1 MNSFWYDKRRD
12 MVYPETVVVHIS
24 SHGEIPVDQEVPATF
39 LMPPDMMLLKL
50 TASPQGV
57 SYITS
62 NSIQDHLTEILENSD
77 VPRLMELIREQPD
90 DKSANKVAT
99 TELKDFIRL
108 GRYYDRKVLD
118 SKSSKITKTL
128 RHTLNKSY
136 AIGLYR
142 DSRLVL
148 NKTFSED
155 VRAKNNKWY
164 WKANLVNV
172 PGQPDLL
179 SILPK
184 MGGGYDPMYNL
195 SKTPQSSREITLQ
208 QIIEYLNQKH
218 VKNVFIFDST
228 CSSFSEQYS
237 PRTKRRVRRTMRK
250 QNLHG

>member
-24 SHGEIPVDQEVPATF
+24 SHGEIPMDQEVPATF

-57 SYITS
+57 SHISTEK
-62 NSIQDHLTEILENSD
+62 NLDHLMEILENSD
-77 VPRLMELIREQPD
+77 VPRLMELTREEPD
-90 DKSANKVAT
+90 DKSANKIAT

-108 GRYYDRKVLD
+108 GRNYDRRVLY
-118 SKSSKITKTL
+118 SRHSETYQTL
-128 RHTLNKSY
+128 RRTLNKSY

-148 NKTFSED
+148 NKTFMED
-155 VRAKNNKWY
+155 VRVQISKWY
-164 WKANLVNV
+164 FKATLVNV

-184 MGGGYDPMYNL
+184 MGDGSI

-228 CSSFSEQYS
+228 CSNFSEQYS
-237 PRTKRRVRRTMRK
+237 PRTKRRVRRTMRT